1 MFADAKNTEDI
12 QTLVD
17 LGLTYRQSK
26 ILLALSFLGEATI
39 NSVSSTAKMDRA
51 NVYRTMKQL
60 RDLKLVQMSIKNPVT
75 FEALP
80 LNDAVLLLMEGNKN
94 KYNDAEIKAKRF
106 LRKHRQICGIKAN
119 PIESQFLLVPGGKLT
134 INKIGELAG
143 STKITHDGILYFK
156 DIYSRNDFFY
166 NLFTELLLNRIKI
179 RIIISFENGEILPS
193 NFTSLMK
200 NRHFKI
206 RKAKSKPEV
215 TFSIWDKE
223 KGFLTITPKISE
235 PMTDGLFVDNRA
247 IVGLIQEYFE
257 LIWKGSEPIP

>member
-1 MFADAKNTEDI
+1 MFADVKNTEDI

-26 ILLALSFLGEATI
+26 ILLALSILGEATI
-39 NSVSSTAKMDRA
+39 NAVSSAAKMDRA

-60 RDLKLVQMSIKNPVT
+60 RDLKLVQVSIKNPVT
-75 FEALP
+75 FEGLP
-80 LNDAVLLLMEGNKN
+80 LNDAVLLLMECNKN

-106 LRKHRQICGIKAN
+106 LRKHRQRFGIKPN
-119 PIESQFLLVPGGKLT
+119 TIESQFLLVPGGKLT
-134 INKIGELAG
+134 INKIGELAD

-156 DIYSRNDFFY
+156 DIQSRADFFY
-166 NLFTELLLNRIKI
+166 NLFTELLLNGIKI
-179 RIIISFENGEILPS
+179 RIIVCFENGEKLPS
-193 NFTSLMK
+193 NFATLLK

-223 KGFLTITPKISE
+223 KVFLTVTPKISE
-235 PMTDGLFVDNRA
+235 PMTDGLFVDNYA

-257 LIWKGSEPIP
+257 LIWERSEPIP